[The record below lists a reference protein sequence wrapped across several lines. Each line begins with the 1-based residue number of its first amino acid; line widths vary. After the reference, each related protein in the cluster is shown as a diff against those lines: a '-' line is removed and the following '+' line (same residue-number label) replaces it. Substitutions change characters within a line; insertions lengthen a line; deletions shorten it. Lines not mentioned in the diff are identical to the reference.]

1 MKEIV
6 SAEWLNKNLDNPNL
20 VLLDASMDANTDE
33 SQNEKAVVTIPSA
46 RKFDLKNVFRD
57 KSNPFP
63 NTVPQPEEFELEC
76 QKIGINKDSEIIVF
90 DKRGIYLSP
99 RVWWL
104 FNVMGH
110 KNIAVLDGGLPNWME
125 EGFPITD
132 QYLEEFESGNFK
144 ANFDKDLVIGFQQV
158 KENIKQKDFT
168 IVDARSNGRFNGTE
182 SEPRKH
188 LKSGSIENSVNIHF
202 QEVLSNGKFKSKEE
216 LNELFMEKLKGE
228 KELVFSC
235 GSGITACIIM
245 LAAQIGYGES
255 KKIYDGS
262 WTEWAEKNKLTTS

>member
-6 SAEWLNKNLDNPNL
+6 SADWLKKNLNNPNL
-20 VLLDASMDANTDE
+20 VLLDASMDANTD
-33 SQNEKAVVTIPSA
+33 NIVTIPSS
-46 RKFDLKNVFRD
+46 RKFDLKNVFKD
-57 KSNPFP
+57 KSSPFP
-63 NTVPQPEEFELEC
+63 NTVPKPEEFELEC
-76 QKIGINKDSEIIVF
+76 QKIGINQDSEIIVF

-110 KNIAVLDGGLPNWME
+110 KNIAVLDGGLPNWID
-125 EGFPITD
+125 EGFPTSD
-132 QYLEEFESGNFK
+132 QYLEALETGNFK

-158 KENIKQKDFT
+158 KDNISSNNFVV
-168 IVDARSNGRFNGTE
+168 VDARSKGRFNGTE

-216 LNELFMEKLKGE
+216 LNELFTEKLEGE

-245 LAAQIGYGES
+245 LAGQIGYGDS

-262 WTEWAEKNKLTTS
+262 WTEWAEKNDLTIS